1 METGRADD
9 PWAGNTLKSL
19 LKGFLEMRTF
29 DFTPLLRS
37 SVGFENLSRLVDA
50 ATRGEGTAYPPYN
63 IEKLGDESY
72 RISMAVAGF
81 AEDELDVT
89 VHENVLI
96 ITGRA
101 AEREEDATREFLH
114 RGIGTR
120 AFERRFELADTIKV
134 TGAGYA
140 NGLLN
145 IELTREIPEEKRPRK
160 IAIGGGIAPKV
171 INAHNDEDR
180 EAA

>member
-1 METGRADD
+1 MGDD
-9 PWAGNTLKSL
+9 A
-19 LKGFLEMRTF
+19 
-29 DFTPLLRS
+29 
-37 SVGFENLSRLVDA
+37 
-50 ATRGEGTAYPPYN
+50 
-63 IEKLGDESY
+63 Y

-81 AEDELDVT
+81 GEDDLDVT

-96 ITGRA
+96 ISGRVT
-101 AEREEDATREFLH
+101 EREEEKSREFIH

-134 TGAGYA
+134 TDAGYE

-145 IELTREIPEEKRPRK
+145 VDLVREIPEEKKPRK
-160 IAIGGGIAPKV
+160 IAIGGNGQKTIEAVKD
-171 INAHNDEDR
+171 DER

>member
-1 METGRADD
+1 
-9 PWAGNTLKSL
+9 
-19 LKGFLEMRTF
+19 MRTF

-37 SVGFENLSRLVDA
+37 SVGFENLNRLVDA
-50 ATRGEGTAYPPYN
+50 ATNGEGNAYPPYN
-63 IEKLGDESY
+63 IEKLGDDAY

-81 AEDELDVT
+81 DEDELDVT

-96 ITGRA
+96 ITGRV
-101 AEREEDATREFLH
+101 AERENESTREFLH

-134 TGAGYA
+134 TGAEYA

-145 IELTREIPEEKRPRK
+145 IELVREIPEEKKPRK
-160 IAIGGGIAPKV
+160 IAIGGDNAPKT
-171 INAHNDEDR
+171 IDAHNDGDR

>member
-1 METGRADD
+1 
-9 PWAGNTLKSL
+9 
-19 LKGFLEMRTF
+19 MRSF

-37 SVGFENLSRLVDA
+37 SIGFENLNRLVDA
-50 ATRGEGTAYPPYN
+50 ATRGEGSAYPPYN
-63 IEKLGDESY
+63 IEKTGEDAY

-81 AEDELDVT
+81 GEEDLDVT

-96 ITGRA
+96 VSGRV
-101 AEREEDATREFLH
+101 AEREEEDSRQFLH

-120 AFERRFELADTIKV
+120 AFERRFELADTIQV
-134 TGAGYA
+134 TDAGYE

-145 IELTREIPEEKRPRK
+145 IDLVREIPEEKRPRK
-160 IAIGGGIAPKV
+160 IAIGGQPTIEAVK
-171 INAHNDEDR
+171 DEDR

>member
-1 METGRADD
+1 
-9 PWAGNTLKSL
+9 
-19 LKGFLEMRTF
+19 MRTF

-37 SVGFENLSRLVDA
+37 SIGFENLNRLVDA
-50 ATRGEGTAYPPYN
+50 ATRGEGEAYPPYN
-63 IEKLGDESY
+63 IEKLGADDY

-81 AEDELDVT
+81 GQDDLDVT

-96 ITGRA
+96 ISGRVA
-101 AEREEDATREFLH
+101 DRAEDETREFIH

-134 TGAGYA
+134 TGAGFE

-145 IELTREIPEEKRPRK
+145 IDLKREVPEEKKPRK
-160 IAIGGGIAPKV
+160 IDIGGASGPKT
-171 INAHNDEDR
+171 IEATKEEKR

>member
-1 METGRADD
+1 
-9 PWAGNTLKSL
+9 
-19 LKGFLEMRTF
+19 MRTY
-29 DFTPLLRS
+29 DFAPLLRS
-37 SVGFENLSRLVDA
+37 SVGFENLNRLVDA
-50 ATRGEGTAYPPYN
+50 ATRGEGNAYPPYN
-63 IEKLGDESY
+63 IEKLGDEAY

-96 ITGRA
+96 ITGRVA
-101 AEREEDATREFLH
+101 DREEEAAREFLH

-134 TGAGYA
+134 TSAGYA
-140 NGLLN
+140 HGLLN
-145 IELTREIPEEKRPRK
+145 IELAREIPEEKRPRK
-160 IAIGGGIAPKV
+160 IAIGGDAAPTR
-171 INAHNDEDR
+171 IDAHNDEDR